1 MAVNQFP
8 QRSGLHPF
16 SIGSSEH
23 SDPILRRVIALGAS
37 AGGLQAISTILAKPP
52 ASFPAPIVIV
62 QHLSPHSPSQMA
74 AILSHRTAL
83 QVKEAEA
90 GDRLRA
96 GTVYVAPPA
105 WHLIVSSDEIL
116 FLSDAD
122 KVHHSRPAVDVLFLS
137 LAESCG
143 DRAVGVVLTGGNCDG
158 TAGLQ
163 AIKAAGGTT
172 FAQDE
177 QSSEDVSMPRHAAAA
192 GAVDFVLPLPDI
204 AAALVALVSPS
215 IAIRSGE
222 VGLPSNLRNSN
233 EELAAGA
240 KLDLCS
246 EALCVAEESLRVAE
260 EALRVQGDVIAGYKK
275 LFLTLTPE
283 NQSASKVRKD
293 TAEKR

>member
-1 MAVNQFP
+1 MAVNQSP

-16 SIGSSEH
+16 PSEH
-23 SDPILRRVIALGAS
+23 SDPTHPTDYPSDPTSRRVVALGAS
-37 AGGLQAISTILAKPP
+37 VGGLQAISTILAKLP

-62 QHLSPHSPSQMA
+62 QHLSPHTPSQMA
-74 AILSHRTAL
+74 HILSRRTAL

-96 GTVYVAPPA
+96 GAVYVAPPA
-105 WHLIVSSDEIL
+105 WHLLVSSDEIL

-177 QSSEDVSMPRHAAAA
+177 QSSEDVSMPRHAAAT

-215 IAIRSGE
+215 TVVRSGE
-222 VGLPSNLRNSN
+222 AGLSSNPSDS
-233 EELAAGA
+233 ELAVSVELATVE
-240 KLDLCS
+240 KLGSCS

-260 EALRVQGDVIAGYKK
+260 EALRVQGDVIAGYKR
-275 LFLTLTPE
+275 LFATLAPE
-283 NQSASKVRKD
+283 S
-293 TAEKR
+293 